1 MILLDEEQPMVGPLE
16 MAQSQIA
23 LSIDREFKNQRNR
36 TVKQVVEMVLRW
48 HTVCQGYYDY

>member
-48 HTVCQGYYDY
+48 VSKQI